1 MKVTQY
7 IVLLLLCT
15 VLQLGAENPPDAQEV
30 RIGLTLSAGGAFGLA
45 HIGVL
50 KVMEREGIPVSCIS
64 SNSMGSIIG
73 GLYATGFSAT
83 EVESIAI
90 NMDWAE
96 LLSPSLSHTTQ
107 YLPKSRQSHRYIFR
121 WSHDRFSPSLPSE
134 LISLQKVEF
143 LLMRLLSKVMYDIGY
158 SFDNLEIPLRV
169 IAVDLISGHRVVMKQ
184 GRLDQAIRG
193 SIAIPGVF
201 APQTATGQ
209 VLVDGGVLQYFPV
222 DPLYE
227 FDPDLIIASLT
238 ITQDT
243 AAGISLVDIVART
256 TSIAGFEDIKR
267 QKMLADIVIEPDL
280 NEFAAQDYARAN
292 EIIAVGERAAVAA
305 LPEIRKK
312 IAGRTPVALRNTI
325 TSLPA
330 PHIRS
335 LEFEGLAQTRQKT
348 IRNEIKTCPGTRLD
362 FDRLMDDLERLYGT
376 GLFNHIDYS
385 LVRVQEDTVDL
396 VIEVEEKDY
405 GFYLLGIRYD
415 NRNNATLGIEIGQSN
430 MFGRGI
436 CIRTAVNLGDPNEY
450 RLGICDTRT
459 LGLPLGYQVDLF
471 WSSIDRAYYEEGV
484 WQAEY
489 NTDCR
494 GGIAEVGYNL
504 GIKSFVNLGMHV
516 HQAMYRIPEAPFF
529 DTIPQSEWIAGPS
542 LNFELNDYDD
552 IYTPTRGGDYRFAL
566 VYGLEQLG
574 TSNDFLRIEFIGDQ
588 ILPLTSGLLINTGIN
603 IGGSIG
609 KLPWAEYFYTGGA
622 NFVGLMSE
630 EVTSDQ
636 KLVLRLG
643 LDIKL
648 FTIFG
653 QNNPLFLQLISN
665 IASYESLEE
674 LQQRDSYSLEAF
686 DLGIGTGI
694 RTGTPLGPLNITFG
708 MANMHRDPREDNIR
722 YSVHFSL
729 GRDFRYTK

>member
-1 MKVTQY
+1 MK
-7 IVLLLLCT
+7 T
-15 VLQLGAENPPDAQEV
+15 VLYVALFAVVQVSAEPPIDTQQV
-30 RIGLTLSAGGAFGLA
+30 RVGLTLSAGGAFGLA

-50 KVMEREGIPVSCIS
+50 KVLEREGIPVCCIS

-73 GLYATGFSAT
+73 GLYAAGFSAT
-83 EVESIAI
+83 QVESISV
-90 NMDWAE
+90 NMNWAE
-96 LLSPSLSHTTQ
+96 LLSPSLAKTTQ
-107 YLPKSRQSHRYIFR
+107 YLPQSRQSHRYIFR

-143 LLMRLLSKVMYDIGY
+143 LLMRLLSKILYDVGY
-158 SFDNLEIPLRV
+158 SFDDLEIPLRV
-169 IAVDLISGHRVVMKQ
+169 IAVDLVSGRRVVMKQ

-227 FDPDLIIASLT
+227 FNPDLIIASLT

-243 AAGISLVDIVART
+243 AAGISLVDVVART
-256 TSIAGFEDIKR
+256 TSIAGFEDIQR

-280 NEFAAQDYARAN
+280 NEFSAQDYSRAA
-292 EIIAVGERAAVAA
+292 EIISVGEKAAAA
-305 LPEIRKK
+305 MLPDIRKK
-312 IAGRTPVALRNTI
+312 VAGRTCVALRNTVDPR
-325 TSLPA
+325 PA

-335 LEFEGLAQTRQKT
+335 IEFEGLAQTRQKT
-348 IRNEIKTCPGTRLD
+348 INDEIETSPGTRLD
-362 FDRLMDDLERLYGT
+362 FDRLIDDLERMFGT
-376 GLFNHIDYS
+376 GLFNHVDYH
-385 LVRVQEDTVDL
+385 LVSVGGDTVDL
-396 VIEVEEKDY
+396 VIEVEEKDF

-415 NRNNATLGIEIGQSN
+415 NRNNATIGLEIGQSN

-450 RLGICDTRT
+450 RLGVCDTRT
-459 LGLPLGYQVDLF
+459 LGLPLGYQIDLF
-471 WSSIDRAYYEEGV
+471 WSSIDRAYYEAGT

-494 GGIAEVGYNL
+494 GGIVEVGYNL
-504 GIKSFVNLGMHV
+504 GIKSYINLGMHAYQV
-516 HQAMYRIPEAPFF
+516 LYRIPESPFF
-529 DTIPQSEWIAGPS
+529 DTIPQQEWIIGPS
-542 LNFELNDYDD
+542 FNLELNDYDD
-552 IYTPTRGGDYRFAL
+552 IYSPCRGGDYRL
-566 VYGLEQLG
+566 EVIYGLEQLG
-574 TSNDFLRIEFIGDQ
+574 TKEHFLRIEFIGDQ
-588 ILPLTSGLLINTGIN
+588 LLPLTSGILINSGIH

-609 KLPWAEYFYTGGA
+609 KLPWGKYFYTGGE
-622 NFVGLMSE
+622 NFAGLMSE

-636 KLVLRLG
+636 KMVLRLG
-643 LDIKL
+643 LDFKL

-653 QNNPLFLQLISN
+653 QNNPLFLQFMSN
-665 IASYESLEE
+665 IASYESFEE
-674 LQQRDSYSLEAF
+674 LQQRDAYPLEAF
-686 DLGIGTGI
+686 DLGIGAGI
-694 RTGTPLGPLNITFG
+694 RTGTPLGPFCVTFG
-708 MANMHRDPREDNIR
+708 MANMHREPREDNIR